1 LASGFHWVC
10 EKKSWGG
17 FVVGK
22 KRGEERERE
31 RGKRRGESCCCCC
44 CDAVSTDARRR
55 RRSTGTVGMW
65 RLSYVVGIS
74 TRS

>member
-1 LASGFHWVC
+1 VR
-10 EKKSWGG
+10 KR
-17 FVVGK
+17 VGEFCC
-22 KRGEERERE
+22 GEEEGRRE

-44 CDAVSTDARRR
+44 CDAVSTDARRS
-55 RRSTGTVGMW
+55 RRSTRTVGMW

>member
-1 LASGFHWVC
+1 LGSFI
-10 EKKSWGG
+10 
-17 FVVGK
+17 VGK
-22 KRGEERERE
+22 KRGEERE

-44 CDAVSTDARRR
+44 DAVSTDARRS
-55 RRSTGTVGMW
+55 RRSTGSVGMW